1 MEMYTGMKSDSQL
14 NINVKNVE
22 HFTMTIEERFE
33 LMWKHYHLQVDEN
46 RAVSRSLDDIRKHSL
61 SVHELVHKVNKMSF
75 MTGIIM
81 SSLFTLKT
89 NFGVSMAGEQFLE
102 ELIQRM
108 TSFIE
113 EEIYQNDK
121 V

>member
-1 MEMYTGMKSDSQL
+1 
-14 NINVKNVE
+14 
-22 HFTMTIEERFE
+22 
-33 LMWKHYHLQVDEN
+33 
-46 RAVSRSLDDIRKHSL
+46 
-61 SVHELVHKVNKMSF
+61 MSF

>member
-1 MEMYTGMKSDSQL
+1 
-14 NINVKNVE
+14 
-22 HFTMTIEERFE
+22 MTEQEIFE

-102 ELIQRM
+102 DLIQRM